1 MPDIKF
7 DTTLTATLHFHRLA
21 DGLGMMKSIGTEVRP
36 QAAAQIV
43 HGDPQPMQLLE
54 NADAV
59 FGNLE
64 KAHHCSIAASATLF
78 TWKQMIRSDGTN
90 TIFRMNTAN
99 ATFHLSRQVPVELP
113 YDVVI
118 AGGGPA
124 GAAAAVSAARL
135 GARTLLIEATGC
147 LGGMG
152 TSGLVT
158 AFDPMANG
166 ETGLVG
172 GFQREVVEE
181 LYRRGFLG
189 TDVTPEY
196 WLKRFLTWI
205 PFNAEG
211 YKLVLDEMMLAAGVE
226 TRFFTR
232 VIDVDVDSRNLI
244 VNGVV
249 IHNIEGYSFI
259 PAKAFIDCTG
269 DAVLADLCGCDCWEA
284 GRDTPRIMPAT
295 LPSLF
300 AGIDWDRVRAYRNKE
315 GHEQFTDIIRKGI
328 AEGMFVQP
336 DPFLVG
342 MSQIGPSV
350 GYLNGGHLFNLNALR
365 SSELSK
371 NVMLGRRI
379 AQDYLAFYRKYIP
392 GCEKMEHVTTA
403 SLIGVRESRRIKGEY
418 VLCLDDYL
426 ARRQFPDQI
435 GVFNKFVDIHP
446 YDTSEAEYARFL
458 LEKDK
463 NLRLNPGECFGLPY
477 GILVPKGWQNLWVAG
492 RCVSSDVRVHGSIR
506 VQPACSMMGQA
517 AGTAAV
523 QSIHTGEPAC
533 DLDTRQLVET
543 LRHAGAYLPQSTTEQ
558 KMTRQDSAD
567 ALLAT
572 GK

>member
-1 MPDIKF
+1 M
-7 DTTLTATLHFHRLA
+7 
-21 DGLGMMKSIGTEVRP
+21 S
-36 QAAAQIV
+36 
-43 HGDPQPMQLLE
+43 
-54 NADAV
+54 
-59 FGNLE
+59 
-64 KAHHCSIAASATLF
+64 
-78 TWKQMIRSDGTN
+78 
-90 TIFRMNTAN
+90 
-99 ATFHLSRQVPVELP
+99 TFHLSRNVPIETP
-113 YDVVI
+113 YDVVV

-166 ETGLVG
+166 EISLVG
-172 GFQREVVEE
+172 GFQREVVED

-189 TDVTPEY
+189 PEVTPEY

-205 PFNAEG
+205 PFNVEG
-211 YKLVLDEMMLAAGVE
+211 YKLVLDEKMLAAGVE

-232 VIDVDVDSRNLI
+232 VIDVDVEAARRV
-244 VNGVV
+244 VNGVI
-249 IHNIEGYSFI
+249 IHNIQGYSFI

-269 DAVLADLCGCDCWEA
+269 DAVLADLCGCACWEA
-284 GRDTPRIMPAT
+284 GRDTPNIMPAT

-300 AGIDWDRVRAYRNKE
+300 AGIDWERVNEYRKKQ
-315 GHEQFTDIIRKGI
+315 GHEQNSGIIRQGI

-365 SSELSK
+365 ANELSR

-379 AQDYLAFYRKYIP
+379 AQDYLAFYRKHIP

-403 SLIGVRESRRIKGEY
+403 SLIGVRESRRIQGEY
-418 VLCLDDYL
+418 VLTIDDYL

-446 YDTSEAEYARFL
+446 YNTSEEEYQRFL
-458 LEKDK
+458 REKDQ
-463 NLRLNPGECFGLPY
+463 NLRLNVGECFGLPY
-477 GILVPKGWQNLWVAG
+477 GILVPKQWQNLWVAG
-492 RCVSSDVRVHGSIR
+492 RCAASDVRVHGSIR

-523 QSIHTGEPAC
+523 QAIRTGQAAC
-533 DLDTRQLVET
+533 ALDTKVLVET
-543 LRHAGAYLPQSTTEQ
+543 LREKGAYLPQPELSAT
-558 KMTRQDSAD
+558 MTRA
-567 ALLAT
+567 
-572 GK
+572 G